1 MLLRFFPVKGLP
13 LIARIFSYSTENP
26 PRSPAGQANR
36 KKSGLIPTVSLY
48 IKVYLC
54 YYEGAQREGRQETG
68 GVALGTLYIKEGSSM
83 SLLEDARNI
92 QRKDP
97 AARNVLEVIL
107 LYPGFHILVY
117 HRVAHWLYEHKHFFL
132 ARWVSQHGRH
142 KTGIEIHPGA
152 KIGKCLFIDH
162 GMGIV
167 FGETTEIG
175 DNCTIYHGVT
185 LGGTGKD
192 TGKRHPTLGNNVL
205 IGAGTKVLGP
215 VFIGDNARVGAGS
228 VVLRNLPANCTAV
241 GVPAEVVRINNK
253 AIVPSDDLDQQ
264 DLPDVTA
271 QRLTELDRRISAIER
286 AAQGDTPPPTA
297 EQLAKRRKN

>member
-1 MLLRFFPVKGLP
+1 MPAAGFVCKKVWRFSLHFLATLP
-13 LIARIFSYSTENP
+13 KRRFLC
-26 PRSPAGQANR
+26 PAG
-36 KKSGLIPTVSLY
+36 GLAATIPSISLY
-48 IKVYLC
+48 IPAQLC
-54 YYEGAQREGRQETG
+54 YYNKNDVNAGKRGLLMG
-68 GVALGTLYIKEGSSM
+68 
-83 SLLEDARNI
+83 LLEDAQNI

-97 AARNVLEVIL
+97 AARSVLEVIL

-117 HRVAHWLYEHKHFFL
+117 HRIAHWLYQHKRFFL
-132 ARWVSQHGRH
+132 ARWVSQHGRRR
-142 KTGIEIHPGA
+142 TGIEIHPGA
-152 KIGKCLFIDH
+152 TIGRCLFIDH

-167 FGETTEIG
+167 FGETCEIG

-215 VFIGDNARVGAGS
+215 VYIGDNARIGAGS

-253 AIVPSDDLDQQ
+253 AINPADDLDQQ
-264 DLPDVTA
+264 DLPDVMA
-271 QRLTELDRRISAIER
+271 QRLTELDRRISRLEKD
-286 AAQGDTPPPTA
+286 AQGDVPPSIH
-297 EQLAKRRKN
+297 EVIQKQQR

>member
-1 MLLRFFPVKGLP
+1 MG
-13 LIARIFSYSTENP
+13 
-26 PRSPAGQANR
+26 
-36 KKSGLIPTVSLY
+36 
-48 IKVYLC
+48 
-54 YYEGAQREGRQETG
+54 
-68 GVALGTLYIKEGSSM
+68 
-83 SLLEDARNI
+83 LLEDARNI

-97 AARNVLEVIL
+97 AARSVLEVIL

-117 HRVAHWLYEHKHFFL
+117 HRIAHWLYQHKRFFL
-132 ARWVSQHGRH
+132 ARWVSQSGRH
-142 KTGIEIHPGA
+142 HTGIEIHPGA

-205 IGAGTKVLGP
+205 IGAGAKVLGP

-228 VVLRNLPANCTAV
+228 IVLHNLPANCTAV
-241 GVPAEVVRINNK
+241 GNPAEVVRINSK
-253 AIVPSDDLDQQ
+253 TVIPADDLDQQ
-264 DLPDVTA
+264 DLPDLVA
-271 QRLTELDRRISAIER
+271 QRLTALDQRISHLEK
-286 AAQGDTPPPTA
+286 AAQGDTPPSA
-297 EQLAKRRKN
+297 EQLAARSGTARK

>member
-1 MLLRFFPVKGLP
+1 MG
-13 LIARIFSYSTENP
+13 
-26 PRSPAGQANR
+26 
-36 KKSGLIPTVSLY
+36 
-48 IKVYLC
+48 
-54 YYEGAQREGRQETG
+54 
-68 GVALGTLYIKEGSSM
+68 
-83 SLLEDARNI
+83 LLEDARNI

-117 HRVAHWLYEHKHFFL
+117 HRIAHWLYQHKRFFL
-132 ARWVSQHGRH
+132 ARWVSQHGRRR
-142 KTGIEIHPGA
+142 TGIEIHPGA
-152 KIGKCLFIDH
+152 TIGRCLFIDH

-167 FGETTEIG
+167 FGETCEIG

-215 VFIGDNARVGAGS
+215 VYIGDNSRIGAGS

-253 AIVPSDDLDQQ
+253 AVNPADDLDQQ
-264 DLPDVTA
+264 DLPDIVA
-271 QRLTELDRRISAIER
+271 QRLTDLDRRLGALEN
-286 AAQGDTPPPTA
+286 AAQGYTPPTA
-297 EQLAKRRKN
+297 AQIAARQKS

>member
-1 MLLRFFPVKGLP
+1 MGLLD
-13 LIARIFSYSTENP
+13 
-26 PRSPAGQANR
+26 
-36 KKSGLIPTVSLY
+36 
-48 IKVYLC
+48 
-54 YYEGAQREGRQETG
+54 
-68 GVALGTLYIKEGSSM
+68 
-83 SLLEDARNI
+83 DARNI

-97 AARNVLEVIL
+97 AARSVLEVIL

-117 HRVAHWLYEHKHFFL
+117 HRIAHWLYQHKRFFL
-132 ARWVSQHGRH
+132 ARWVSQHGRRR
-142 KTGIEIHPGA
+142 TGIEIHPGA
-152 KIGKCLFIDH
+152 TIGKCLFIDH

-215 VFIGDNARVGAGS
+215 VYIGDNSRIGAGS

-241 GVPAEVVRINNK
+241 GVPAEVGRINNK
-253 AIVPSDDLDQQ
+253 AVNPADDLDQQ
-264 DLPDVTA
+264 DLPDLVA
-271 QRLTELDRRISAIER
+271 QRLTDLDRRLGVLEN
-286 AAQGDTPPPTA
+286 AAQGDTPPTA
-297 EQLAKRRKN
+297 EQIAARQKP

>member
-1 MLLRFFPVKGLP
+1 MG
-13 LIARIFSYSTENP
+13 
-26 PRSPAGQANR
+26 
-36 KKSGLIPTVSLY
+36 
-48 IKVYLC
+48 
-54 YYEGAQREGRQETG
+54 
-68 GVALGTLYIKEGSSM
+68 
-83 SLLEDARNI
+83 LLEDARNI

-97 AARNVLEVIL
+97 AARSVLEVIL

-117 HRVAHWLYEHKHFFL
+117 HRIAHWLYQHKRFFL
-132 ARWVSQHGRH
+132 ARWVSQSGRH
-142 KTGIEIHPGA
+142 HTGIEIHPGA

-205 IGAGTKVLGP
+205 IGAGAKVLGP

-228 VVLRNLPANCTAV
+228 IVLHNLPANCTAV
-241 GVPAEVVRINNK
+241 GNPAEVVRINSK
-253 AIVPSDDLDQQ
+253 TVIPADDLDQQ
-264 DLPDVTA
+264 DLPDLVA
-271 QRLTELDRRISAIER
+271 QRLTALDQRISHLEK
-286 AAQGDTPPPTA
+286 AAQGDTPPSA
-297 EQLAKRRKN
+297 EQLAARSGTTRK

>member
-1 MLLRFFPVKGLP
+1 MG
-13 LIARIFSYSTENP
+13 
-26 PRSPAGQANR
+26 
-36 KKSGLIPTVSLY
+36 
-48 IKVYLC
+48 
-54 YYEGAQREGRQETG
+54 
-68 GVALGTLYIKEGSSM
+68 
-83 SLLEDARNI
+83 LLEDARNI

-97 AARNVLEVIL
+97 AARSVLEVVL

-117 HRVAHWLYEHKHFFL
+117 HRIAHWLYEHKHFFL

-215 VFIGDNARVGAGS
+215 VYIGDNARIGAGS
-228 VVLRNLPANCTAV
+228 VVLTC
-241 GVPAEVVRINNK
+241 
-253 AIVPSDDLDQQ
+253 
-264 DLPDVTA
+264 
-271 QRLTELDRRISAIER
+271 
-286 AAQGDTPPPTA
+286 PPTA
-297 EQLAKRRKN
+297 PPSACPPRSCGSTTKRSTPPTTSTSRTCPMWSPSASPTSTAASAPSNDPSRAMCRPRSTISRSETKNHKLQNKRGCCTTPSVIADAMPPPSMREAFTAHRYAKAPSERELARRSRD

>member
-1 MLLRFFPVKGLP
+1 MG
-13 LIARIFSYSTENP
+13 
-26 PRSPAGQANR
+26 
-36 KKSGLIPTVSLY
+36 
-48 IKVYLC
+48 
-54 YYEGAQREGRQETG
+54 
-68 GVALGTLYIKEGSSM
+68 
-83 SLLEDARNI
+83 LLEDARNI

-97 AARNVLEVIL
+97 AARTVLEVIL

-117 HRVAHWLYEHKHFFL
+117 HRIAHWLFEHKHFFL
-132 ARWVSQHGRH
+132 ARWVSQRGRH

-167 FGETTEIG
+167 FGETAEIG

-215 VFIGDNARVGAGS
+215 VYIGDNARIGAGS
-228 VVLRNLPANCTAV
+228 VVTKVDMSLITVPLQIAYDLSPHVRLKAGPYVSYVTSRKFEGWAYDGYLRRREEGHDKHDPTGQKVMLGHNDGERGNYDF
-241 GVPAEVVRINNK
+241 
-253 AIVPSDDLDQQ
+253 SDDMRSWQMGIDIGADWYITKRWGAKAELSWG
-264 DLPDVTA
+264 
-271 QRLTELDRRISAIER
+271 LTGIFHSGFDTIE
-286 AAQGDTPPPTA
+286 QTMYPIYGTIGVVY
-297 EQLAKRRKN
+297 QLK